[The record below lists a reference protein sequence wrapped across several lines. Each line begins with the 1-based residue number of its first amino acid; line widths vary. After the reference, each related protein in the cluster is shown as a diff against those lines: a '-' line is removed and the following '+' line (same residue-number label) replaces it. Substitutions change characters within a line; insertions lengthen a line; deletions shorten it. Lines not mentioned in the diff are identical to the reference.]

1 MKFYNRQ
8 QPLSRLG
15 EIADLAQRTAHM
27 MVISGRRRIGK
38 TELIRQFASGRSDVL
53 YLFVSKKKPQALLE
67 EFRDVLADRIPL
79 IKTASFRNFE
89 DFFAF
94 VFTVIKE
101 QSLIIVLDEFQNF
114 EVVEPSVFSTIQNMW
129 DREKDR
135 IKGVF
140 VFIGSV
146 HTLMQRIFEGKKE
159 PLFGRATARIHL
171 EPLEPEAVAEILA
184 DHGLDPAVQLPFY
197 DTLFGGVPKYYF
209 LADRYRLY
217 GKSQGTVI
225 RTLYTDMDAPLQ
237 DEGREL
243 LIEEFG
249 KNYHLY
255 FTILQVIAGGETQM
269 ARIADRAG
277 INVNSISKYLD
288 ELVSYYQVIER
299 RLPVTEGAESKKI
312 GRYYLKDQ
320 ALRFWFRYI
329 FRNQSLIEI
338 GDTEGLTAK
347 ILKDLP
353 TLMGQ
358 SFEALVRSLL
368 TRKNMQDFLP
378 LRFSRIGGF
387 WNRTGDVEIDI
398 VATNEETKGIL
409 FGECKLN
416 GNRFSAADVAK
427 LKEKAARVHWNRESR
442 LVFFA
447 LFSMTSLSVLQKET
461 LRHGGIEPF
470 ELKDLLPTGNLAS
483 TVKGGSVR
491 RNL

>member
-1 MKFYNRQ
+1 MKFYNRETE
-8 QPLSRLG
+8 LSHLS
-15 EIADLAQRTAHM
+15 EIAALAQQTAHM
-27 MVISGRRRIGK
+27 VVIAGRRRIGK

-67 EFRDVLADRIPL
+67 EFRDILAERVPL

-89 DFFAF
+89 DFFAL
-94 VFTVIKE
+94 VFKVMKE
-101 QSLIIVLDEFQNF
+101 QPLIIVLDEFQNF
-114 EVVEPSVFSTIQNMW
+114 EVVESSVFSTIQNLW

-135 IKGVF
+135 ITGAF

-146 HTLMQRIFEGKKE
+146 YTLMQKIFEGKKE
-159 PLFGRATARIHL
+159 PLFGRATARLYL
-171 EPLEPEAVAEILA
+171 EPLEPDAVAEILG
-184 DHGLDPAVQLPFY
+184 DHGQDAVAQLPFY
-197 DTLFGGVPKYYF
+197 DTLFGGIPKYYF

-217 GKSQGTVI
+217 GKSQGTII
-225 RTLYTDMDAPLQ
+225 RTLYTDRNAPLQ

-249 KNYHLY
+249 KNYYLY
-255 FTILQVIAGGETQM
+255 FTILQIIAGGETQM

-277 INVNSISKYLD
+277 INVNSISKYLE

-299 RLPVTEGAESKKI
+299 RLPVTETVAGKKI

-353 TLMGQ
+353 TLMGK
-358 SFEALVRSLL
+358 SFEALVRTLL
-368 TRKNMQDFLP
+368 IRKNVEDPLP
-378 LRFSRIGGF
+378 FRFSRIGGF
-387 WNRTGDVEIDI
+387 WNRTGDVEIDV
-398 VATNEETKGIL
+398 VAMNEETKEIL

-416 GNRFSAADVAK
+416 GNRFSSADAGR
-427 LKEKAARVHWNRESR
+427 LKEKAAQVRWNRETRRVS
-442 LVFFA
+442 FA
-447 LFSMTSLSVLQKET
+447 LFSMTSLSATQKEA
-461 LRHGGIEPF
+461 LQRDGITPF
-470 ELKDLLPTGNLAS
+470 DLKDLLPSKVNS
-483 TVKGGSVR
+483 
-491 RNL
+491 